1 MASMSRWVFFLYKMW
16 LQVTKGSHTNQLK
29 PKSWF
34 VFEILRRLQGDH
46 KSTTMYGQTA
56 CIIIINMP
64 LSVCGFR
71 SETNHANEA
80 EWGHVLVSGKNVWK
94 FHQAWK
100 TAPWVSPKPPLE
112 CLYAVQIIHGIFR
125 LECSTWMHLDGWRL
139 EGTEIGTPELLLY

>member
-1 MASMSRWVFFLYKMW
+1 MSRWVFFLYKMW

-34 VFEILRRLQGDH
+34 LFEILRRLQGDH